1 MEEFYLG
8 DEKSHK
14 QDVLLRG
21 LSKVTLEL
29 RVPFLAMVLDEL
41 QDFERRTVELDFI
54 AKKITFLVE
63 ILFFKANS
71 TAQLWDRLEYHH

>member
-54 AKKITFLVE
+54 AKKLYLQDYVLAENI
-63 ILFFKANS
+63 FFRANS
-71 TAQLWDRLEYHH
+71 TA

>member
-29 RVPFLAMVLDEL
+29 RVPFLAMVFVLDEL
-41 QDFERRTVELDFI
+41 RDFERRTVELDFI
-54 AKKITFLVE
+54 AKKLYLQDYVLAENI
-63 ILFFKANS
+63 FFRANS
-71 TAQLWDRLEYHH
+71 TA